1 MMTQTALTFEE
12 IGALLKFIEF
22 HTDSFTDEESAEELN
37 ELVGCDVDTLY
48 EKLCV
53 IQDHI

>member
-1 MMTQTALTFEE
+1 MTQTTLTFEE
-12 IGALLKFIEF
+12 ITALLKFIEF
-22 HTDSFTDEESAEELN
+22 HTESFSDEESAEELN
-37 ELVGCDVDTLY
+37 ELVGCNVDTLY